1 MGLAADIDRI
11 PRKEGEVMEMEETH
25 SIRELVSILMES
37 SLYLD
42 MTLQERHGLV
52 MHLLATCNVEDLPR
66 A

>member
-1 MGLAADIDRI
+1 
-11 PRKEGEVMEMEETH
+11 MEMEETH